1 MDVAREVSLARVT
14 ELRRVGRLADVGDQ
28 VGRVGPAG
36 LLVEGDF
43 RTLEIAER
51 HQIGVGAADLRG
63 VVDRVGIERHGI
75 PEHRGTEVE
84 PLLIDDV
91 QSPVAH
97 RIEPPEA
104 GRIVAQRRRV
114 EIREDVDPVDAVDRV
129 VLHHGTPAL
138 VVARQVLADDQPQV
152 HPVSTDKRIGPV
164 EDVVYREVV
173 IPPVPE
179 VGRDALA
186 LGVEHRNVED
196 IARTEQR
203 TGRIGQDDLFEE
215 LVLEFVGD
223 RIDAVGLALHGT
235 EGQDGPLA
243 ARDGID
249 LARGA
254 RGEESLRVHVD
265 LQVLHAPLREVH
277 VQEHRSLADAAFP
290 VVPAVRLGGIGLFVK
305 PDIEVRSEETL
316 VGGLAHVLLQIRCR
330 NALLPR
336 RRLVVLDTDLLQ
348 EILSFGDVA
357 RNAAR
362 RAGKAQHGDQQY
374 APDAPHADQSLLKS
388 PSPGAAPDRT
398 AKWPGCRGAR
408 SGVR

>member
-51 HQIGVGAADLRG
+51 HQIGIGAADLRG
-63 VVDRVGIERHGI
+63 VVDRVGIEWHGI
-75 PEHRGTEVE
+75 PEYRGTEVE

-104 GRIVAQRRRV
+104 SRIVAQRRRV

-138 VVARQVLADDQPQV
+138 VVARQVLADDQPEV
-152 HPVSTDKRIGPV
+152 HPVATDKRIGPV

-186 LGVEHRNVED
+186 LGVEHRNVEKRCPYG
-196 IARTEQR
+196 A
-203 TGRIGQDDLFEE
+203 
-215 LVLEFVGD
+215 
-223 RIDAVGLALHGT
+223 AY
-235 EGQDGPLA
+235 GPY
-243 ARDGID
+243 
-249 LARGA
+249 
-254 RGEESLRVHVD
+254 
-265 LQVLHAPLREVH
+265 
-277 VQEHRSLADAAFP
+277 
-290 VVPAVRLGGIGLFVK
+290 
-305 PDIEVRSEETL
+305 
-316 VGGLAHVLLQIRCR
+316 
-330 NALLPR
+330 
-336 RRLVVLDTDLLQ
+336 
-348 EILSFGDVA
+348 
-357 RNAAR
+357 
-362 RAGKAQHGDQQY
+362 RAG
-374 APDAPHADQSLLKS
+374 
-388 PSPGAAPDRT
+388 
-398 AKWPGCRGAR
+398 
-408 SGVR
+408 